1 MKVYDVSEIRNV
13 GLIGHGAG
21 KRRGAPPDIATCMY
35 YTEMDPADGAPVYV
49 PRSGRER
56 RWQRALLQFFKPENY
71 ADVRRALEQAG
82 RTDLIGRGPGCLIP
96 PHPPKTSAKRGKKRA
111 RSGAR
116 GVSQL
121 AVNGVS
127 PVTGSSTGKMPLPPG
142 RGYRP
147 HRTSAK
153 RRPRG

>member
-1 MKVYDVSEIRNV
+1 MNEGDSGSV
-13 GLIGHGAG
+13 GRLAG
-21 KRRGAPPDIATCMY
+21 RRLALGVTGSIAAYKAVEVARTA
-35 YTEMDPADGAPVYV
+35 T
-49 PRSGRER
+49 ER
-56 RWQRALLQFFKPENY
+56 RLQRALLQFFKPENY

-82 RTDLIGRGPGCLIP
+82 RTDLIGSGPGCLIP